1 MSVYDIVRKAIR
13 NKEIIVATYDGFV
26 REMCPHVLGTKDGVE
41 HALFLQVDGGSRK
54 GLDPDPSKNWRCI
67 KLDKLTSVAVNMESG
82 GPRPTTT
89 STRRAVWTIST
100 RKCRRSKPQVPEG
113 AIPEM

>member
-41 HALFLQVDGGSRK
+41 HALFLQVGGGSRK

-67 KLDKLTSVAVNMESG
+67 KLDKLTNVA
-82 GPRPTTT
+82 
-89 STRRAVWTIST
+89 A
-100 RKCRRSKPQVPEG
+100 KPGEWQTAPNYYANPQSCVDDIHEEVPH
-113 AIPEM
+113 